1 MRLVLGRLF
10 IWGRMNLGA
19 VPIQVPRLYDSSL
32 TVREKSNGHL
42 FIGVPIFKQTH
53 CIPMMSIF
61 KQTHCIPMML
71 LIGDVNFPELSAF
84 LGAEHTGRSLS
95 SLKFFE
101 V

>member
-53 CIPMMSIF
+53 CIPMMLF
-61 KQTHCIPMML
+61 
-71 LIGDVNFPELSAF
+71 IGDVNFPELSAF